1 MTAQQTAHGV
11 DRTEYPETEPLGED
25 LLQRWIVELLRPLV
39 ERWIG
44 DPEHVLVGADTFI
57 YYEQFDAKQRYAP
70 DVYVMR
76 GVPQDIAMGAWKTWE
91 GHPAPAFALE
101 VVAQRNWMKDYE
113 RVPRRCAAIGVGELV
128 VFDPYFARRRK
139 RPGARWQVFRRTPDG
154 FTATLRSNEPQV
166 WSDALGC
173 WLVATGEGQKTR
185 LRLAAGDAAV
195 IVPTPE
201 EAERAA
207 KEAERAA
214 KEAERTAKEAERAA
228 KEAALARIAEL
239 EAELARRDRVK
250 E

>member
-1 MTAQQTAHGV
+1 MTAQQTAQRV

-57 YYEQFDAKQRYAP
+57 YYEQFDPKKRYAP

-76 GVPQDIAMGAWKTWE
+76 GVPQDIVMGAWKTWD
-91 GHPAPAFALE
+91 GHPVPAFALE
-101 VVAQRNWMKDYE
+101 VVAQRGWMKDYE
-113 RVPRRCAAIGVGELV
+113 QVPRRCAAIGVGELV
-128 VFDPYFARRRK
+128 VFDAYFARRRK
-139 RPGARWQVFRRTPDG
+139 RPGARWQVFRSTPEG
-154 FTATLRSNEPQV
+154 FTATLRSNEPRV

-173 WLVATGEGQKTR
+173 WLVAVGEGQKTR
-185 LRLAAGDAAV
+185 IRIAAGDAAS
-195 IVPTPE
+195 IVPT
-201 EAERAA
+201 AE
-207 KEAERAA
+207 
-214 KEAERTAKEAERAA
+214 EAERAA

-239 EAELARRDRVK
+239 EAELARRDRAK